1 MKIKTKDGY
10 FLDEDDYKKHC
21 RWEEIKN
28 KWFNSLSNATHEEW
42 VNYYEE
48 LLDKG
53 QITLEEYIVMVVPH
67 WNDTKVPGPVIKDG
81 ECLCPLCG
89 SKVHRMPDVMLCRP
103 PIYTYACTKCCYYKE
118 IKQFEP
124 IKEAEEEF
132 ILDRDDIKEFF
143 KKHPGLLNQI
153 DAIENL
159 PQKPIT
165 AEMVEKYLNELAEKK
180 NNE

>member
-53 QITLEEYIVMVVPH
+53 QINLEEYIVMVVPH
-67 WNDTKVPGPVIKDG
+67 WNDTKVPGP
-81 ECLCPLCG
+81 
-89 SKVHRMPDVMLCRP
+89 VMLCRP

-118 IKQFEP
+118 IKKFEP